1 MATDVIT
8 GIDSLL
14 NYVSENGEVDTPTLA
29 SVLGVSESTVL
40 EWSTVLERAK
50 LIVITYKLGKM
61 YVSPSASTLVI
72 NKSEAYTGSNKSVQ
86 GATEVVGIEE
96 IKKLNEIKSTILED
110 NLNIQ
115 QKNIEA
121 LNSKI
126 KQFKEYMEGA
136 SKALK
141 ENEPAIKSATSELMG
156 FKSEAT
162 KNLNEIINYMNQING
177 TVEQL
182 KGGTTDFNKEYLS
195 FENVDVVSKNARAII
210 DDIRSKS
217 SYMRSSI
224 NDLIREF
231 DKKTSDSRMKLIEF
245 SENVKKQ
252 EHMLNELSSS
262 IQKQLLVYT
271 EKLEEYKKEASETNI
286 RIRKE
291 KSALLDKA
299 VLADQK
305 ISRIY
310 DAAEKRFDTVDST
323 INKELT
329 NMNKIQNMY
338 SEIIKIKEGL
348 DNIITENEN
357 IKKEIVELTED
368 IKKIKSDK
376 KETVFKKYKNILE
389 KEKKSKD
396 IDQKVKKLNE
406 RLYDLN
412 ESQNTEDDTKK

>member
-1 MATDVIT
+1 MATDVVT

-29 SVLGVSESTVL
+29 NVLGVSESTVL

-86 GATEVVGIEE
+86 GATEVVGVDE
-96 IKKLNEIKSTILED
+96 IKKLNEIKSTIIED

-115 QKNIEA
+115 QKNIDA

-136 SKALK
+136 NKTLK
-141 ENEPAIKSATSELMG
+141 ENEPSIKSAAAELAG

-162 KNLNEIINYMNQING
+162 KNLNEIVNYMNQINS

-182 KGGTTDFNKEYLS
+182 KGGTVDFNKEYLS

-217 SYMRSSI
+217 SYMHSSI

-231 DKKTSDSRMKLIEF
+231 DKRTSDSRMKLIEF

-252 EHMLNELSSS
+252 ERMLNELSGS
-262 IQKQLLVYT
+262 IQKQLSVYT
-271 EKLEEYKKEASETNI
+271 EKLEEYKKEASETNL

-291 KSALLDKA
+291 RSALLDKA
-299 VLADQK
+299 VLTNQK

-310 DAAEKRFDTVDST
+310 DAAEKRFDTIDST

-329 NMNKIQNMY
+329 NMKKIQDMY
-338 SEIIKIKEGL
+338 SEINKIKQNL
-348 DNIITENEN
+348 DEIITENEN

-376 KETVFKKYKNILE
+376 KETAFKKYKNILE

-412 ESQNTEDDTKK
+412 ESQTPEDSKK